1 MKPIVRDFMV
11 GATVLGGL
19 VALVV
24 GLMFF
29 GELTLERRY
38 EVHVRLFNASGLSKA
53 SRVTMNGVSIGEV
66 HKTSIVPPPE
76 GGVELTLRIN
86 DSITIPRKAV
96 IGIDK
101 GLIGD
106 ASLDFG
112 IPRELTAADLADA
125 IKEGETF
132 DGGNPSSMFDK
143 ITQALDKPLARFSQT
158 AERIEQLAE
167 TYIRVGVRVEEALEP
182 RSLDEVAAGKS
193 PNLRS
198 LIARIDRTLEGADQV
213 IRDEDLVAGIKRV
226 VAKAETTMNDAQGLV
241 ADLRAAA
248 GKVDGFI
255 DSADRTVKSVES
267 AAGTAERTMATLAE
281 SATATLRSAEDA
293 AGKLAGVLDAA
304 AKGEGTFGKLLT
316 NPDLYDSLKDA
327 TDRLDKALAEFQLL
341 AEKFR
346 TEGVRLRL

>member
-11 GATVLGGL
+11 GATALGGL
-19 VALVV
+19 VALVL

-38 EVHVRLFNASGLSKA
+38 EIRVRLVNAAGLSKA
-53 SRVTMNGVSIGEV
+53 SRVTMNGVAIGEV
-66 HKTSIVPPPE
+66 HKAAIVPPPV

-86 DSITIPRKAV
+86 DSIQIPRKAV
-96 IGIDK
+96 VGIDK

-112 IPRELTAADLADA
+112 IPLGMKVEELADH

-158 AERIEQLAE
+158 AERIEQLAA
-167 TYIRVGVRVEEALEP
+167 TYNRVGVLIEEAMEP
-182 RSLDEVAAGKS
+182 RSLDEVAGGKS
-193 PNLRS
+193 PNFRS
-198 LIARIDRTLEGADQV
+198 LIARIDRTLDGADRI
-213 IRDEDLVAGIKRV
+213 IRDEDLLTGIKRV
-226 VAKAETTMNDAQGLV
+226 VAKAETTMTDAQGLV
-241 ADLRAAA
+241 TDLRAAA

-255 DSADRTVKSVES
+255 DSADRTVKRVES
-267 AAGTAERTMATLAE
+267 AAGTAERTMTTLAE
-281 SATATLRSAEDA
+281 SATSTLRRAEDA

-304 AKGEGTFGKLLT
+304 ANGNGTLGKVLN

-327 TDRLDKALAEFQLL
+327 TQRLDKALAEFQLL